1 MQQKVD
7 SMRPLTRRSTS
18 GQTLWPMN
26 SPVLAPLGLA
36 TLLSV
41 GVLAQA
47 SQALAYLL
55 PGAFLVKRADAALG
69 KRSFQVVLS
78 GRVRTGAGADSSG
91 SVDTPDSIIAIG
103 ARYTFDPK
111 RRFARLAINGAD
123 GTKASFVLGSAP
135 EGGPALMPS
144 HLERLVLSRLFA
156 QGSVGALADEL
167 RIDLESRRLG
177 LIGTTVTDV
186 LGGGSPDAAELV
198 LDHETS
204 QVLQVSLT
212 ERAGRRVR
220 IELSEWTAGDF
231 GGGGASFPRRIRIY
245 EGGRW
250 VRDLEA
256 EPPEAL

>member
-1 MQQKVD
+1 
-7 SMRPLTRRSTS
+7 
-18 GQTLWPMN
+18 
-26 SPVLAPLGLA
+26 
-36 TLLSV
+36 
-41 GVLAQA
+41 
-47 SQALAYLL
+47 
-55 PGAFLVKRADAALG
+55 
-69 KRSFQVVLS
+69 
-78 GRVRTGAGADSSG
+78 
-91 SVDTPDSIIAIG
+91 
-103 ARYTFDPK
+103 
-111 RRFARLAINGAD
+111 
-123 GTKASFVLGSAP
+123 
-135 EGGPALMPS
+135 MPS

-156 QGSVGALADEL
+156 QGSVRALADEL

-186 LGGGSPDAAELV
+186 IGGGSPDAAELV

-231 GGGGASFPRRIRIY
+231 GGSGASFPRRIRIY